1 MSLETVGTKHWRKIS
16 SSYFKTFLTDSALQ
30 AQTWTLLAICI
41 LLTQTPSLYTLRL
54 RNPCLTEVGTRRVQ
68 IITSPEIW
76 LVSIEKILW
85 KLENLAEP
93 VSVPCLSGS
102 CLFHLRCFL
111 TRLNNLS
118 FVTKV
123 SESVMWLLLLYGHQY
138 TGVGVDL
145 KTDTKRHVFLQ
156 KNRTNM
162 RSKYVNQSRLKSLVM
177 IHGRHL
183 WTPMFILEGLQ
194 ISLQLGLTSPS
205 TSPYWQPKF
214 RVCGLIASYNEH

>member
-1 MSLETVGTKHWRKIS
+1 MKHWRKMS
-16 SSYFKTFLTDSALQ
+16 SSYVKTFLTDSALQ

-93 VSVPCLSGS
+93 VAVPCLSGS

-123 SESVMWLLLLYGHQY
+123 SERNVVTSLIWTPIYGSWRGSKDGHQ
-138 TGVGVDL
+138 
-145 KTDTKRHVFLQ
+145 KTCVFTK
-156 KNRTNM
+156 
-162 RSKYVNQSRLKSLVM
+162 KSDQYAVK
-177 IHGRHL
+177 I
-183 WTPMFILEGLQ
+183 
-194 ISLQLGLTSPS
+194 
-205 TSPYWQPKF
+205 
-214 RVCGLIASYNEH
+214 C